1 MPDSPTLWIDALLAR
16 LRAGDVSARE
26 ELLAFVVGRLERLA
40 HSMLR
45 GQFGRVGRWV
55 DTGDVLQNASLRL
68 WKALAE
74 VTPDSPLHFH
84 RLASRLVRLELIDLA
99 RHYYGPQGLGARH
112 ESAAP
117 PSPAGPDAATPSP
130 AADPPAAAPPPDR
143 AAEAAEVHA
152 AVGSLPEEESVV
164 TDLVFY
170 QGLSQEEAAT
180 LLGVDVR
187 TVQRRWQ
194 RARRALGAMLAPVD

>member
-117 PSPAGPDAATPSP
+117 SPAGPDAATPSP
-130 AADPPAAAPPPDR
+130 TADPPAAAPPPDR